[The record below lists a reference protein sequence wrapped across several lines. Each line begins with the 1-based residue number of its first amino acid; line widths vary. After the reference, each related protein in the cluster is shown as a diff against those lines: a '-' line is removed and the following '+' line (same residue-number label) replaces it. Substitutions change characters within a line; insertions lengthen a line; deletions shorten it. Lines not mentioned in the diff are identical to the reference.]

1 MKPDPYTT
9 NADRLTT
16 YLTENTGLTWA
27 RHSPGS
33 AFDAGPVRIVAYDR
47 GVSAFVGGVVVTLYR
62 GQIAGALPM
71 LRDPAAL
78 RTRVREEL
86 ARALAAIDTE
96 PTP

>member
-1 MKPDPYTT
+1 MDHDPYLT

-16 YLTENTGLTWA
+16 YLNKHTGRTWA

-33 AFDAGPVRIVAYDR
+33 ALDVGPVRIVAYDR
-47 GVSAFVGGVVVTLYR
+47 GVSAFVGGVVVTLHH